1 MKEQRV
7 RWRRRCGGIDPA
19 RFVFI
24 DESGAKTNMTRLY
37 GRAPIGQRVVEHAP
51 HGHWHTTT
59 MISAIR
65 LTGIEAPMVIDGAMD
80 SLVFCGYVER
90 ALVPTLHQGDIVVM
104 DNLSPH
110 KAPGVREAIEA
121 AGASL
126 LYLPPYSPDFNPI
139 EAMWSKAKQS
149 LRSSAA
155 RTKNTLI
162 QAIGDALRSVTI
174 EDCQGFFRG
183 CGYTA
188 TQ

>member
-1 MKEQRV
+1 
-7 RWRRRCGGIDPA
+7 
-19 RFVFI
+19 
-24 DESGAKTNMTRLY
+24 
-37 GRAPIGQRVVEHAP
+37 
-51 HGHWHTTT
+51 

-65 LTGIEAPMVIDGAMD
+65 LSGVKAPMVIDGAMD
-80 SLVFCGYVER
+80 SLVFRGYVER
-90 ALVPTLHQGDIVVM
+90 VLVPTLHQSDIVVM

-121 AGASL
+121 IGASL

-155 RTKNTLI
+155 RTRNTLI
-162 QAIGDALRSVTI
+162 KAIGDALRSITLD
-174 EDCQGFFRG
+174 DCQGFFRG
-183 CGYTA
+183 CGYDA